1 MTKIGIVEDNETV
14 REMLHEWI
22 DAEQDCQ
29 CVCVCSS
36 AEQAVIEI
44 PKHKP
49 DLVLMDYHLADMDGV
64 QLIEILRRHPSF
76 VKTPIVVASGM
87 NVEKESKAAGATE
100 FLIKPFDPGY
110 LPKLFHKL
118 ISGN

>member
-1 MTKIGIVEDNETV
+1 MARVLIVDDDRTTV
-14 REMLHEWI
+14 RLLQTLLQLDGFEVSTAAKGG
-22 DAEQDCQ
+22 DVVAVAEKDR
-29 CVCVCSS
+29 
-36 AEQAVIEI
+36 
-44 PKHKP
+44 P

-76 VKTPIVVASGM
+76 GKTPIVVASGM
-87 NVEKESKAAGATE
+87 NVERESKAAGATE

-118 ISGN
+118 IAGGGA